1 MASPS
6 VARRAPR
13 REVES
18 DDVVMMRAAE
28 LAQWARNNAR
38 AVMIAAAAVLVVAG
52 GLLYYQVYKSQRA
65 GRAAE
70 AYLALQAGLPNDTTQ
85 ALRTLQ
91 NFTNSYAGTA
101 EADEARIATAQIQ
114 LMKGDAA
121 HAVETLR
128 PAADGGSAVS
138 EQARYVLGA
147 ALAQA
152 GKRQEAMDT
161 YLGLARSADLD
172 YMKRNALTQA
182 ALLREQTND
191 WKGAAELY
199 QQIVDGMET
208 EKGTP
213 ERQIAELHLAE
224 ARAHA
229 GLAAP
234 AAK

>member
-18 DDVVMMRAAE
+18 DDVVMLRAAE

-38 AVMIAAAAVLVVAG
+38 AVMIAAAVVLVAAG
-52 GLLYYQVYKSQRA
+52 SLLYYQMYKN
-65 GRAAE
+65 GRAERAATE
-70 AYLALQAGLPNDTTQ
+70 FLSLQAGLPNDTTQ
-85 ALRTLQ
+85 ALRALQ
-91 NFTNSYAGTA
+91 NFTAKYSGTA
-101 EADEARIATAQIQ
+101 EADQARIASAQIL

-121 HAVETLR
+121 RAVEMLR
-128 PAADGGSAVS
+128 PATGGGSAVS

-147 ALAQA
+147 AQAQA
-152 GKRQEAMDT
+152 GKRQEAIDT
-161 YLGLARSADLD
+161 YLGLAKDADLD
-172 YMKRNALTQA
+172 YMKNNALNQA
-182 ALLREQTND
+182 ALLREQGND

-199 QQIVDGMET
+199 QQIVDAM
-208 EKGTP
+208 EKGSAQ
-213 ERQIAELHLAE
+213 RQIAELHLAE

-229 GLAAP
+229 GLAAA

>member
-13 REVES
+13 REVET
-18 DDVVMMRAAE
+18 DDVVMLRAAE

-38 AVMIAAAAVLVVAG
+38 AVMIAAVAVLVLAG
-52 GLLYYQVYKSQRA
+52 GLLYYQVYKTQRA

-70 AYLALQAGLPNDTTQ
+70 AFLALQAGLPNDTTQ
-85 ALRTLQ
+85 ALRALQ
-91 NFTNSYAGTA
+91 NFTNQYSGTA
-101 EADEARIATAQIQ
+101 EADQARIASAQIL

-121 HAVETLR
+121 RAVEMLR
-128 PAADGGSAVS
+128 PAARGGSAVT
-138 EQARYVLGA
+138 EQARYVMGA

-161 YLGLARSADLD
+161 YLGLAKGADLD
-172 YMKRNALTQA
+172 YMKNNALNQA
-182 ALLREQTND
+182 ALLREQAND

-199 QQIVDGMET
+199 QQIVDGME
-208 EKGTP
+208 KGSAQ
-213 ERQIAELHLAE
+213 RQVAELHLAE